1 MRKVLFVLMLV
12 FTSLIYF
19 SCDTAEDPQDQN
31 TDIPGDPTGVTVPTP
46 THNNVLPS
54 ASITSTGSRVKLNLL
69 GLIDPTTNLPLTL
82 SYNASNPQASNIFV
96 EEDGIVQG
104 LKVTKVSTG
113 NVLTA
118 DIVFLVDNSGSMGE
132 EADSVAKSIVD
143 FANYLQTSG
152 LDVKFA
158 VVGYDSYPN
167 GGLNFTNAQTL
178 NNYLNRSDEFGLV
191 TGTSRTEGFSGTDS
205 AALYTRA
212 ESFGYAGGEN
222 GVIAAIFA
230 DSAYG
235 WRAGAQ
241 RVFINFTDEPTQ
253 SLSDGTWNNAMGC
266 SLLSG
271 KATVHTVFSEDSTYW
286 TFDIDEERPWEL
298 SACTGGTIKFIPND
312 ASGLN
317 LKDLPVAGALANSYL
332 VEFVTATTGVAHT
345 VKVTIY
351 TATAD
356 GVQTFNITY

>member
-1 MRKVLFVLMLV
+1 MRKLLFVLILA

-19 SCDTAEDPQDQN
+19 SCDTAENPEDQN
-31 TDIPGDPTGVTVPTP
+31 TDIPGDPTGVTVPNP
-46 THNNVLPS
+46 TKNNVLPS
-54 ASITSTGSRVKLNLL
+54 ASFTTAGSRVKLNLL
-69 GLIDPTTNLPLTL
+69 GLIDPTTNQPLTL
-82 SYNASNPQASNIFV
+82 SYNSTNPQASNIFV

-104 LKVTKVSTG
+104 LKVSKVGTG

-118 DIVFLVDNSGSMGE
+118 DIVFCVDNSGSMGD
-132 EADSVAKSIVD
+132 EADSVAASIIE
-143 FANYLQTSG
+143 FANYLQASG

-167 GGLNFTNAQTL
+167 GGINFTNAQTL
-178 NNYLNRSDEFGLV
+178 NSYLNRTDYYGPV
-191 TGTSRTEGFSGTDS
+191 TGTSRTEDFSGPDS
-205 AALYTRA
+205 AALYNRA
-212 ESFGYAGGEN
+212 NNFGYAGGEN

-230 DSAYG
+230 DSVYG

-286 TFDIDEERPWEL
+286 TFNQYDERPWEL
-298 SACTGGTIKFIPND
+298 STCTGGTIKFIPDD
-312 ASGLN
+312 ATGLN

-332 VEFVTATTGVAHT
+332 VEYVSAKTGVAHT
-345 VKVTIY
+345 VKITVY

>member
-1 MRKVLFVLMLV
+1 MRKLLLVLMLV

-19 SCDTAEDPQDQN
+19 SCDTTEDPQDQN

-69 GLIDPTTNLPLTL
+69 GLIDPTTNQPLTL

-96 EEDGIVQG
+96 QEDGIVQG
-104 LKVTKVSTG
+104 LKVTKVGTG

-118 DIVFLVDNSGSMGE
+118 DIVFCVDNSGSMSE
-132 EADSVAKSIVD
+132 EADSVAAGIIE
-143 FANYLQTSG
+143 FATYLQASG

-158 VVGYDSYPN
+158 VVGYDGDVN
-167 GGLNFTNAQTL
+167 GGINFTNAQTL
-178 NNYLNRSDEFGLV
+178 SSYLDRE
-191 TGTSRTEGFSGTDS
+191 TGTSRTYYFAGPDS
-205 AALYTRA
+205 AALTTRA
-212 ESFGYAGGEN
+212 YNFGYAGGEN

-230 DSAYG
+230 DSVYG

-253 SLSDGTWNNAMGC
+253 SLTDGTWNNAMGC
-266 SLLSG
+266 NLIGG
-271 KATVHTVFSEDSTYW
+271 KATVHTVFSGDTTYYNSTYW
-286 TFDIDEERPWEL
+286 TQYDEEPAAFSR
-298 SACTGGTIKFIPND
+298 CTGGTIKYIPED
-312 ASGLN
+312 ATGLN

-345 VKVTIY
+345 VKVTVY